1 MNYYLL
7 LRTLLFQL
15 DPETAHDWTQML
27 MRLPGAG
34 LLARIAA
41 FGIPNAPR
49 RVMGV
54 IFPIR
59 SGLAAG
65 LDKDGECIAIWRAL
79 GFRFVEVGTVT
90 PRPQPGNPSRA
101 CFVCR
106 APRR

>member
-15 DPETAHDWTQML
+15 EPETAHDWTQML

-49 RVMGV
+49 RVMGMSC
-54 IFPIR
+54 R
-59 SGLAAG
+59 R
-65 LDKDGECIAIWRAL
+65 LDD
-79 GFRFVEVGTVT
+79 
-90 PRPQPGNPSRA
+90 QPGCAKAKGGHREMRLARSDEYSGNSRWKSK
-101 CFVCR
+101 FSY
-106 APRR
+106 